1 MAKPQIRKK
10 QKTHQR
16 KVENN
21 PEELVPFIA
30 SPNIFAPKISPLRI
44 FDSEQD

>member
-16 KVENN
+16 KVENS

>member
-16 KVENN
+16 KVENS
-21 PEELVPFIA
+21 PEELVPFIV
-30 SPNIFAPKISPLRI
+30 SPDIFAPKIAN
-44 FDSEQD
+44 